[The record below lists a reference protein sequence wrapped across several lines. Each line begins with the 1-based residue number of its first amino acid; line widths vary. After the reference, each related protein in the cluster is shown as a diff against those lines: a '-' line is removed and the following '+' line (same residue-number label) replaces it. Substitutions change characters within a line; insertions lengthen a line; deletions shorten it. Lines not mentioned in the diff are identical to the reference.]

1 MFCEVLES
9 LGPNRGQRLSVV
21 SEALITS
28 IMVVIKEY
36 SITYVWNIMRA
47 LRFQSL
53 NNCRVDQIKVKIKIL
68 WNVLQPGP

>member
-1 MFCEVLES
+1 MYMDQIQFYTISLSQNSRHYSNFCCFMFCEVLES

-36 SITYVWNIMRA
+36 SITMYG
-47 LRFQSL
+47 
-53 NNCRVDQIKVKIKIL
+53 IL
-68 WNVLQPGP
+68 

>member
-21 SEALITS
+21 SEALITA

-36 SITYVWNIMRA
+36 SIFCV
-47 LRFQSL
+47 LHP
-53 NNCRVDQIKVKIKIL
+53 IL
-68 WNVLQPGP
+68 DFLQPILHILC